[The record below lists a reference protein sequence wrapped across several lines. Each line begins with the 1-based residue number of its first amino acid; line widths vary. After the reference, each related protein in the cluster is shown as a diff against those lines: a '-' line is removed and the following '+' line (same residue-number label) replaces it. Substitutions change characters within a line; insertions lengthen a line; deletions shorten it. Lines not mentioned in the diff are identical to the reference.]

1 VSHLQRNKAV
11 DFTEFSIRRWQL
23 TLVLFTLLAALGYS
37 AFTSIPRAV
46 DPHFP
51 LPVVAITAI
60 QPGADAAEMEQTVAK
75 PIEEI
80 MQGLEDVKEI
90 VSTSVDGST
99 VIRAEFDWS
108 GDPDRYFNDTV
119 REITAIRSRLPSEL
133 ARLDFKKMRT
143 TNASVLQIA
152 LVSETASWRR
162 MEKYGRDMSEALS
175 RYAAVREAEVFG
187 LAQPEVT
194 VAIKP
199 ERLAELQ
206 IPASSIADTVRLGGV
221 DLASG
226 AVTSGTRRFN
236 IEAGGAFKSLEAVR
250 ALPLR
255 TSSGTLVRVGDVA
268 DVYWGAEEEHTRLY
282 HNGKRAIWVT
292 ANQKAGTDATKLRDA
307 LMEEIEKQKSFLPPD
322 IDVVTQF
329 DQSRDISKRLKE
341 LARDFAIALG
351 LVMIT
356 LLPLGWRAAAIV
368 MVSIPLSLASGL
380 LAVYAT
386 GYNLNQLV
394 VAGFI
399 LSLGL
404 LVDDSIVVI
413 ENISRHLRMRKDRIT
428 AAIDGAKEIRM
439 AVLGSTG
446 VLVFAFFPMLFL
458 PEGAGQY
465 TRSFIA
471 TIIYTVTAS
480 LVISLT
486 IIPFLASRLL
496 KRDTEEHGNRLL
508 QWLMHNIDHFY
519 RPLLHRALEMPRRT
533 VWGALAITI
542 AAFGL
547 VPVLGFSL
555 FPNADASYF
564 RVQVDAEQ
572 GTSLDRTAQIVR
584 QVAVIL
590 AREPDIKVR
599 AENVGRRNPSVF
611 YNIFESAETTTSG
624 EVLAIMDKWRGEES
638 MAMVARLRKQFDA
651 ISGAR
656 IRLLLFQNGAPIN
669 APVEFR
675 VVGPD
680 LAVLKELAGKVQ
692 QVLQDTPGTRDV
704 VNPVATDRIDLDMR
718 IDDAKAALLD
728 IPSGVP
734 RRTIRL
740 ALSGERA
747 GTFRDSEG
755 DSYPVTVRLPL
766 SGSQPV
772 SALDAIY
779 VPTRAGAAVSLSEF
793 TDPQLVSV
801 PPLIKRR
808 NLERTV
814 EVTAQLQQGALPA
827 RTAQLARAELDKIK
841 LPAGYRITVG
851 GEAEKINETFSG
863 FGPVILIALFI
874 IFGILVAE
882 FGEFREAL
890 VVAGVIPLGTFGG
903 LLALLVTGKSLSF
916 LAVIGFIALIGIE
929 IKNSILLVDFTTQ
942 LRARGLALREAIEQA
957 GEVRFLPVLLTSVTA
972 IGGLLPLALFGGNL
986 YGPLA
991 IVLIGG
997 LVSSTLLSRIVTP
1010 AMYLLVVRGREEK
1023 REAAAQA
1030 KEATSG

>member
-1 VSHLQRNKAV
+1 M

-23 TLVLFTLLAALGYS
+23 TLVLFALLAALGYS
-37 AFTSIPRAV
+37 AFTSVPRAV

-51 LPVVAITAI
+51 LPVVAVTAV
-60 QPGADAAEMEQTVAK
+60 QPGADASEMEQTVAK

-108 GDPDRYFNDTV
+108 GDPDKYFNDTV
-119 REITAIRSRLPSEL
+119 REITAIRSRLPAEL

-143 TNASVLQIA
+143 TNASVLQFA

-162 MEKYGRDMSEALS
+162 MEKYGRDISEALS
-175 RYAAVREAEVFG
+175 RYSDVRESEVHG
-187 LAQPEVT
+187 LRQPEVT
-194 VAIKP
+194 VAINAA
-199 ERLAELQ
+199 RLAELR
-206 IPASSIADTVRLGGV
+206 IPASAIADAVRLGGSDV
-221 DLASG
+221 SSG
-226 AVTSGTRRFN
+226 AVVSGTRRFN
-236 IEAGGAFKSLEAVR
+236 VEAGGAFKSIEAVR

-255 TSSGTLVRVGDVA
+255 SNDGSLVRVGDVA
-268 DVYWGAEEEHTRLY
+268 DVAWGAEEPRSHLY
-282 HNGKRAIWVT
+282 HNGKRAVWIT
-292 ANQKAGTDATKLRDA
+292 ANQKVGTDATKLA
-307 LMEEIEKQKSFLPPD
+307 KVLMAEIAVQKTFLPPD
-322 IDVVTQF
+322 IQIVTQF
-329 DQSRDISKRLKE
+329 DQSRDITKRLQE

-380 LAVYAT
+380 LAVYAS
-386 GYNLNQLV
+386 GFNLSQLV

-413 ENISRHLRMRKDRIT
+413 ENISRHLRMGKDRIQ
-428 AAIDGAKEIRM
+428 AAIDGTKEIRI

-458 PEGAGQY
+458 PEGAGKFTQ
-465 TRSFIA
+465 SFIG
-471 TIIYTVTAS
+471 TIMYTVVAS
-480 LVISLT
+480 LIISLT

-496 KRDTEEHGNRLL
+496 KREDDEHGNPLL
-508 QWLMHNIDHFY
+508 RWMMRNIDHFY
-519 RPLLHRALEMPRRT
+519 RPILHKALEMPRRF
-533 VWGALAITI
+533 VWGALALTLS
-542 AAFGL
+542 AFAL
-547 VPVLGFSL
+547 VPILGFGL

-564 RVQVDAEQ
+564 RVQIDAEQ
-572 GTSLDRTAQIVR
+572 GSSLDETGRIVR
-584 QVAVIL
+584 RVADIL
-590 AREPDIKVR
+590 AKEKSITVR
-599 AENVGRRNPSVF
+599 AENVGRHNPSVF
-611 YNIFESAETTTSG
+611 YNVFDSAETTTSG
-624 EVLAIMDKWRGEES
+624 EVLAIMDRWRGEES
-638 MAMVARLRKQFDA
+638 NRMVDRLRKQFEG

-656 IRLLLFQNGAPIN
+656 IKLVLFQNGAPIN

-680 LAVLKELAGKVQ
+680 LLVLQHLAGKVQ
-692 QVLQDTPGTRDV
+692 TVLHDTPGARDI

-728 IPSGVP
+728 IAAGSP

-747 GTFRDSEG
+747 GTFRDNEG

-766 SGSQPV
+766 ANTQPV

-779 VPTRAGAAVSLSEF
+779 VPTRSGAPVSLAEI
-793 TDPQLVSV
+793 TNPQLVSV

-814 EVTAQLQQGALPA
+814 EITAQLTKG
-827 RTAQLARAELDKIK
+827 QLSAKVTQAAKAELDKLK
-841 LPAGYRITVG
+841 LPPGYSIRIG
-851 GEAEKINETFSG
+851 GEAEKIKETFSG
-863 FGPVILIALFI
+863 FGPIILIALFI

-903 LLALLVTGKSLSF
+903 LIGLLVTGNNMSF
-916 LAVIGFIALIGIE
+916 LAVIGFVALIGIE
-929 IKNSILLVDFTTQ
+929 IKNSILLVDFTSQ
-942 LRARGLALREAIEQA
+942 LRKRGLGLREAIEQA
-957 GEVRFLPVLLTSVTA
+957 GEVRFLPVLLTSITA
-972 IGGLLPLALFGGNL
+972 IGGLMPLALFGGSL

-997 LVSSTLLSRIVTP
+997 LISSTLLSRIVTP

-1023 REAAAQA
+1023 REAAKVA
-1030 KEATSG
+1030 AT

>member
-1 VSHLQRNKAV
+1 V

-23 TLVLFTLLAALGYS
+23 TLVLFALLAALGYS

-51 LPVVAITAI
+51 LPVVAISAI

-80 MQGLEDVKEI
+80 MQGLEDVKEV

-99 VIRAEFDWS
+99 VIRAEFDWA

-133 ARLDFKKMRT
+133 AQLNFKKLRT

-175 RYAAVREAEVFG
+175 RYAAVRESEIHG

-199 ERLAELQ
+199 GRLAELQ
-206 IPASSIADTVRLGGV
+206 IPASSIADAVRLGGA

-226 AVTSGTRRFN
+226 AVTSGSRRFN
-236 IEAGGAFKSLEAVR
+236 VEAGGAFKDLETVR

-255 TSSGTLVRVGDVA
+255 TAQGTLVRVGDVA
-268 DVYWGAEEEHTRLY
+268 DVYWGAEEERARLY

-292 ANQKAGTDATKLRDA
+292 ANQKVGTDATKLRN
-307 LMEEIEKQKSFLPPD
+307 LLIEEIEKQKATLPPD
-322 IDVVTQF
+322 IAVEIQF
-329 DQSRDISKRLKE
+329 DQSRDIAKRLQE
-341 LARDFAIALG
+341 LARDFLIALG

-356 LLPLGWRAAAIV
+356 LLPLGWRAAVIV

-413 ENISRHLRMRKDRIT
+413 ENISRHLRMGKDRIT
-428 AAIDGAKEIRM
+428 AAIDGAKEIRL

-471 TIIYTVTAS
+471 SIIYTVSAS

-486 IIPFLASRLL
+486 IIPFLASRAL
-496 KRDTEEHGNRLL
+496 KRDGDEHGNRLL
-508 QWLMHNIDHFY
+508 KWLMYNIDHFY
-519 RPLLHRALEMPRRT
+519 RPLLHRALEAPRRT

-564 RVQVDAEQ
+564 RVQIDAEQ
-572 GTSLDRTAQIVR
+572 GASLDETGQIVR
-584 QVAVIL
+584 QVSAIL
-590 AREPDIKVR
+590 AKEPDIKIR

-611 YNIFESAETTTSG
+611 YNVLDSVENTATG
-624 EVLAIMDKWRGEES
+624 EVLAIMDRWRGQES
-638 MAMVARLRKQFDA
+638 ERLVARLREKFDT

-656 IRLLLFQNGAPIN
+656 IKLVLFQNGAPLN

-675 VVGPD
+675 VVGQD
-680 LAVLKELAGKVQ
+680 LTVLKELAGKVQ
-692 QVLQDTPGTRDV
+692 TVLQDTPGTRDV
-704 VNPVATDRIDLDMR
+704 VNAVATDRLDLDMR

-728 IPSGVP
+728 IPAGAP

-747 GTFRDSEG
+747 GTYRDNEG

-766 SGSQPV
+766 ANTQPV
-772 SALDAIY
+772 SALEQVY
-779 VPTRAGAAVSLSEF
+779 VPTRSGAAVELSAITE
-793 TDPQLVSV
+793 PQLVSV

-814 EVTAQLQQGALPA
+814 EITAQLQPGALPS
-827 RTAQLARAELDKIK
+827 RTTRVAKAELDKLK
-841 LPAGYRITVG
+841 LPPGYSIRVG
-851 GEAEKINETFSG
+851 GEAEKINETFGG

-882 FGEFREAL
+882 FGEYREAL

-903 LLALLVTGKSLSF
+903 LVALLLTGNSLSF

-942 LRARGLALREAIEQA
+942 LRARGLALRDAIEQA

-997 LVSSTLLSRIVTP
+997 LISSTLLSRIVTP

-1023 REAAAQA
+1023 KEAARMA